1 MQCFYFIAMSTFKEI
16 VYMCLDE
23 LQLSSDDATFTED
36 HIIFL
41 ANKYRALLLKKQY
54 LDLAKLMP
62 ESNYQDVCLDLEVV
76 NGIDGDDCSG
86 KYLRSTAK
94 IPDMLPVGTPT
105 ITGMDFM
112 SGEITYVSRER
123 IKYVGHNK
131 YLKGVMYATLGPD
144 DKLYIKSANPQAL
157 YLEKVRF
164 SGIFENPEEAAKL
177 SCDDDSS
184 EEGTCDVLDKTF
196 PLEEAL
202 IPLMI
207 ELIVKEVSNA
217 IYRPADEDN
226 NANDD
231 LTNNTNS
238 NGRRRVSQ

>member
-1 MQCFYFIAMSTFKEI
+1 
-16 VYMCLDE
+16 MCLDE

-54 LDLAKLMP
+54 LDLKKFLP
-62 ESNYQDVCLDLEVV
+62 ESNYQDVCLNLETVK
-76 NGIDGDDCSG
+76 GIDGDDCSDT
-86 KYLRSTAK
+86 YLRSTEK
-94 IPDMLPVGTPT
+94 IPETLPLGTPSV
-105 ITGMDFM
+105 TGMDFM
-112 SGEITYVSRER
+112 SGEITYVNRER

-131 YLKGVMYATLGPD
+131 FLRNIIYATLGPD
-144 DKLYIKSANPQAL
+144 GKLYLKSSNPQAL

-164 SGIFENPEEAAKL
+164 SAVFEDPEEAAKL
-177 SCDDDSS
+177 SCDGNEEDADS
-184 EEGTCDVLDKTF
+184 CDVLSKKF

-207 ELIVKEVSNA
+207 ELIVKEISNA
-217 IYRPADEDN
+217 IYRPADEEN

-231 LTNNTNS
+231 LTNKMNP
-238 NGRRRVSQ
+238 NGRRGVSQQS

>member
-1 MQCFYFIAMSTFKEI
+1 
-16 VYMCLDE
+16 MCLDE

-54 LDLAKLMP
+54 IDLKKFLP

-76 NGIDGDDCSG
+76 KGFDGDDCSDT
-86 KYLRSTAK
+86 YLRSTAK
-94 IPDMLPVGTPT
+94 LPDMLPIGNPIVS
-105 ITGMDFM
+105 GMDFM

-123 IKYVGHNK
+123 IRYVGHNK
-131 YLKGVMYATLGPD
+131 FLRNILYATLGPD
-144 DKLYIKSANPQAL
+144 GKLYIKASNPQAL

-164 SGIFENPEEAAKL
+164 SGIFEDPEEAAKL
-177 SCDDDSS
+177 SCEGSQDD
-184 EEGTCDVLDKTF
+184 GACDILDKKF

-207 ELIVKEVSNA
+207 ELIVKEISNA
-217 IYRPADEDN
+217 IYRPADEEN

-231 LTNNTNS
+231 LTNKINP
-238 NGRRRVSQ
+238 NGRTRVSQQG

>member
-23 LQLSSDDATFTED
+23 LQLSSDDATFTEE

-54 LDLAKLMP
+54 LDLAKLIP
-62 ESNYQDVCLDLEVV
+62 ESNYQDVCLDLEQFAPFE
-76 NGIDGDDCSG
+76 DDPCGDI
-86 KYLRSTAK
+86 YLRSTEK
-94 IPDMLPVGTPT
+94 IPDMLPIGSPN
-105 ITGMDFM
+105 ITGIDFM
-112 SGEITYVSRER
+112 AGEITYVSRER
-123 IKYVGHNK
+123 IRYVGHNK
-131 YLKGVMYATLGPD
+131 FLKNIMYATLGPD
-144 DKLYIKSANPQAL
+144 DHLYIKSANPQSL
-157 YLEKVRF
+157 YLERVRF
-164 SGIFENPEEAAKL
+164 SGIFEDPEKAAKL
-177 SCDDDSS
+177 SCDEDSS
-184 EEGTCDVLDKTF
+184 GEETCDVLDKTF

-217 IYRPADEDN
+217 IYRPADEEN

-231 LTNNTNS
+231 LTNNTNP

>member
-1 MQCFYFIAMSTFKEI
+1 MSTFKEI

-54 LDLAKLMP
+54 IDLAKTLP

-76 NGIDGDDCSG
+76 NGVDGDDCSD
-86 KYLRSTAK
+86 KYLRSTKK
-94 IPDMLPVGTPT
+94 IPDMLPIGTPS

-123 IKYVGHNK
+123 IRYVGHNK
-131 YLKGVMYATLGPD
+131 FLKNIMYATLGPD
-144 DKLYIKSANPQAL
+144 DHLYIKSANPQSL
-157 YLEKVRF
+157 YLERVRF
-164 SGIFENPEEAAKL
+164 SGVFEDPEKAAKL
-177 SCDDDSS
+177 SCEEDAS
-184 EEGTCDVLDKTF
+184 EETCDVLDKTF
-196 PLEEAL
+196 PLEDAL

-207 ELIVKEVSNA
+207 ELVVKEVSNA
-217 IYRPADEDN
+217 IYRPADEEN
-226 NANDD
+226 NASDD
-231 LTNNTNS
+231 LTNNANP

>member
-54 LDLAKLMP
+54 IDLKKAIP
-62 ESNYQDVCLDLEVV
+62 ESNYQDVCLDLEMV
-76 NGIDGDDCSG
+76 NAFDDDPCSES
-86 KYLRSTAK
+86 YLRSTEK
-94 IPDMLPVGTPT
+94 IPDMLPVGTPI
-105 ITGMDFM
+105 ITGMDFIT
-112 SGEITYVSRER
+112 GEITYVSRER
-123 IKYVGHNK
+123 IRYVGHNK
-131 YLKGVMYATLGPD
+131 FLQNVMYATLGPD
-144 DKLYIKSANPQAL
+144 DKLYIKTNNPQAS

-177 SCDDDSS
+177 SCDDNTDD
-184 EEGTCDVLDKTF
+184 ENVCDVLDKKF

-207 ELIVKEVSNA
+207 ELIVKEISNA
-217 IYRPADEDN
+217 IYRPADEEN

-231 LTNNTNS
+231 LTNKMTS
-238 NGRRRVSQ
+238 NGRK

>member
-1 MQCFYFIAMSTFKEI
+1 MQCFYFTAMSTFKEI

-54 LDLAKLMP
+54 IDLKKFVP

-76 NGIDGDDCSG
+76 KGFADDDCSDT
-86 KYLRSTAK
+86 YLRSTEK
-94 IPDMLPVGTPT
+94 LPDMLPVGNPT
-105 ITGMDFM
+105 VSTMDFM

-123 IKYVGHNK
+123 IRYVGYNK
-131 YLKGVMYATLGPD
+131 FLRNILYSTLGPD
-144 DKLYIKSANPQAL
+144 GRLYIKASNPQAL

-164 SGIFENPEEAAKL
+164 SGIFEDSEEAAKL
-177 SCDDDSS
+177 SCEGDDTSDS
-184 EEGTCDVLDKTF
+184 CDILDKKF

-207 ELIVKEVSNA
+207 ELIVKEISNA
-217 IYRPADEDN
+217 IYRPADEEN
-226 NANDD
+226 NASDD
-231 LTNNTNS
+231 LTNKLNP
-238 NGRRRVSQ
+238 NGRTRISQ

>member
-1 MQCFYFIAMSTFKEI
+1 MSTFKEI

-54 LDLAKLMP
+54 IDLKKIVP
-62 ESNYQDVCLDLEVV
+62 ESDYQDVCLDLEVV
-76 NGIDGDDCSG
+76 NAFDDDPCSET
-86 KYLRSTAK
+86 YLRSTEK
-94 IPDMLPVGTPT
+94 LPDMLPIGTPSVSG
-105 ITGMDFM
+105 IDFM
-112 SGEITYVSRER
+112 NGEITYVSRER

-131 YLKGVMYATLGPD
+131 FLRNVMYATLGPD
-144 DKLYIKSANPQAL
+144 DRLYIRTSNPQAL

-164 SGIFENPEEAAKL
+164 SGIFEDPEEAAKF
-177 SCDDDSS
+177 SCEDNTS
-184 EEGTCDVLDKTF
+184 EESCDVLDKKF

-202 IPLMI
+202 VPLMI
-207 ELIVKEVSNA
+207 ELIVKEISNA

-226 NANDD
+226 NADDD
-231 LTNNTNS
+231 LTNNTAS
-238 NGRRRVSQ
+238 NGRKRVSQ